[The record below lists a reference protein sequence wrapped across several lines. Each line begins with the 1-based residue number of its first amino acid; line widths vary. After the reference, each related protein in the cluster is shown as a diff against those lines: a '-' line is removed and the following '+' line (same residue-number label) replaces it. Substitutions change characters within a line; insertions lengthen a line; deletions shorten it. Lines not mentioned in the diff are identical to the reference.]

1 MAPSPA
7 GFQKVASMLFTSATT
22 GAPKAEPR
30 GPTGKR
36 SSSAPPVP
44 TRSSAARA
52 GCAARQ
58 DARARPIARRRNR
71 RTPLERNRSMGSR
84 MVRIPLEV
92 VEALFFHEH
101 HHAAEGGA
109 HARSVDV
116 VDVHAARDRQL
127 IVGLH
132 VPVED

>member
-36 SSSAPPVP
+36 SSTRPPVP
-44 TRSSAARA
+44 ARA
-52 GCAARQ
+52 AAAPRGGEGG
-58 DARARPIARRRNR
+58 RGGGGGRTGGGPTRG
-71 RTPLERNRSMGSR
+71 TPLERNRSMGSR

-116 VDVHAARDRQL
+116 VDVHAA
-127 IVGLH
+127 
-132 VPVED
+132 